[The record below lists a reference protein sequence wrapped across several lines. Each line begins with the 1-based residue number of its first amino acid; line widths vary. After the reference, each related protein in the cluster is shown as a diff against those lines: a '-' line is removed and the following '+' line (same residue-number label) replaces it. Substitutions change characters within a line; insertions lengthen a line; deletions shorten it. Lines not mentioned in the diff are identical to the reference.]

1 MDQKQV
7 IINIFFFVISISF
20 IYWIVQINKILA
32 LYREMMREMHKF
44 NMELSKDIQQ
54 LYKCY
59 AGLLEHVNNIS
70 NNREEDNE
78 K

>member
-20 IYWIVQINKILA
+20 IYWIIQINRILS

-59 AGLLEHVNNIS
+59 AGLLEYINNIS